1 MIKNR
6 RLFTLS
12 LFLLGLYIVLILP
25 YPNSYSLGET
35 IIRNWYTPAKTYY
48 VTNVLFLLVL
58 LGLILLGIS
67 LKKFRYR
74 LIILTTI
81 IIANIPPTVTNFV
94 QKHFSSGIYAISYDQ
109 QLSQCHFQ
117 TKNKHTMH
125 AQCQLIFE
133 NHSNDTVPFTIQIY
147 NHDISDYPNGLTLLK
162 EAGPFDVLVKGN
174 QRTNIKI
181 EKDIDITHLK
191 NDSFSQE
198 ISSID
203 IRIKA
208 DTRTRDFIN

>member
-6 RLFTLS
+6 KLFTLS
-12 LFLLGLYIVLILP
+12 LFLLGLYVVLILP

-81 IIANIPPTVTNFV
+81 IIANIPPTVTDFV
-94 QKHFSSGIYAISYDQ
+94 QKHFSSGIYAIAYDQ
-109 QLSQCHFQ
+109 QLSLCHFQ
-117 TKNKHTMH
+117 KKNKHTMH
-125 AQCQLIFE
+125 AQCHLIFE
-133 NHSNDTVPFTIQIY
+133 NYSNDTVLFTIQIY
-147 NHDISDYPNGLTLLK
+147 NHEISDYPNGLTLLNAA
-162 EAGPFDVLVKGN
+162 EPFDVLVKGN
-174 QRTNIKI
+174 QRSNIKI

-191 NDSFSQE
+191 YYS
-198 ISSID
+198 ISEEVGPID

-208 DTRTRDFIN
+208 GNRTRDFIN